1 MIKVSC
7 NLIEGELILI
17 FEIFCKHRENS
28 KHFCFVRNW
37 LIFLTLKYILSGHI
51 TQTKKRKLWL
61 VWPYRTKTGSL
72 RCYLPFITNFR
83 QKSTIIINCFHWY
96 ILFKT
101 STILTVTESWDLTK
115 QEHFGRAYTDFAES
129 YNTIHTSILHQ
140 LQPNLMTQYY
150 KKDTKPHCWVTFY
163 YFWPFLPKRNW
174 LCHAPTRA
182 PINTKLRFR
191 KN

>member
-1 MIKVSC
+1 MLDQAQLKVAISENYFSWRQSLCKKDWDTDWLLSEILMIKVSC

-37 LIFLTLKYILSGHI
+37 LIFLTLKYILSGYI

-96 ILFKT
+96 ILSKT
-101 STILTVTESWDLTK
+101 STILMVTESWNLIE

-129 YNTIHTSILHQ
+129 
-140 LQPNLMTQYY
+140 
-150 KKDTKPHCWVTFY
+150 
-163 YFWPFLPKRNW
+163 
-174 LCHAPTRA
+174 
-182 PINTKLRFR
+182 
-191 KN
+191 